1 VKEIKPSIKTRIL
14 SFFASIIVTIVL
26 LNNLLTDMIVR
37 KLNEIEENLK
47 SWK

>member
-1 VKEIKPSIKTRIL
+1 MKEIKPSIKIKIL

-26 LNNLLTDMIVR
+26 LNNLLTDMIIR
-37 KLNEIEENLK
+37 KLNKIEENLK

>member
-1 VKEIKPSIKTRIL
+1 MREIKLSTKTRIL